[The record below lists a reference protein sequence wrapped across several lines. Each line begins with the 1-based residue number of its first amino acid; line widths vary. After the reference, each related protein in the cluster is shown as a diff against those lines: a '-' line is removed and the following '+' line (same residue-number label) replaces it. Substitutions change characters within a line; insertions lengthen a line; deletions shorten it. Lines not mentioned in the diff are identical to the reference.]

1 MTSISKPAVT
11 AGLYP
16 TPSTRPTPTTPG
28 ATRPGPTTPGTITA
42 LPYPLPGPIGGG
54 PVLPG
59 PTPLPYPQPSPFPGG
74 PIAGPFPFPTP
85 LPTPLPYPNPG
96 PFPGPFPGPTPP
108 PTLKDRLATPDRSA
122 RLADRQADQ
131 LEDIQQG
138 VRNGTVSQDEASRLL
153 GQQSRISSAT
163 ARATADGV
171 VTAAEAAQ
179 IRRLQA
185 QADNSIFEATTS
197 REFRPSTQDP
207 SVTERQAQQISNI
220 AEGVRNGTITGAEA
234 RRLLT
239 EQVGIANAVGQ
250 QQDSFGSDPLGGL
263 QVLLKQL
270 QAGLNIYQEQT
281 DFQKAPHARRNELP
295 TLPTPPRVPDRF
307 F

>member
-11 AGLYP
+11 AALYP
-16 TPSTRPTPTTPG
+16 TTRPTPAPQP
-28 ATRPGPTTPGTITA
+28 ATRPGPTTPGTVTA

-59 PTPLPYPQPSPFPGG
+59 PTPLPYPQPSPLPGG
-74 PIAGPFPFPTP
+74 PIAGPFPFPNP
-85 LPTPLPYPNPG
+85 LPSPLPYPNPG
-96 PFPGPFPGPTPP
+96 PFPTPFPGTPN
-108 PTLKDRLATPDRSA
+108 PTLKDRLLTPDRSA

-171 VTAAEAAQ
+171 VTASEAAQ

-207 SVTERQAQQISNI
+207 SVTERQAQQIANI
-220 AEGVRNGTITGAEA
+220 AAGVRNGTITGAEA
-234 RRLLT
+234 RQLLT

-250 QQDSFGSDPLGGL
+250 RQDGFGTDPLGDI
-263 QVLLKQL
+263 QVLLRQL
-270 QAGLNIYQEQT
+270 QASLNIYQEGS
-281 DFQKAPHARRNELP
+281 DSQKAPHARRNELP
-295 TLPTPPRVPDRF
+295 TLPTFPRVPDRF